1 MRRFIEHRVISL
13 SIGESKT
20 RMTPLPQ
27 IERLAA
33 RAVAKVIPLPGHVA
47 SRRPVAGHLAK
58 RPNHRVVNPLV
69 RCAFYVFIF
78 SLLFEWP
85 DRPIPMEIPTLIGFI
100 YLAFTFLQPKIFYRR
115 VPKELCFFA
124 VYICY
129 FALLCGFVR
138 RQGDAIKMLTLMV
151 QIFFLMWSGYNL
163 MRYERI
169 MKTALMTLVISCS
182 AISVMQL
189 LGVAATQWEFYDAGS
204 RTSVLGQNPNNMANN
219 ISLGLVALMG
229 FAFGRNKTS
238 ARAKYVAAP
247 LAVIMVGAIIDTGSR
262 GALIA
267 LGIGFAAF
275 AIRGKTLWAKAKSLV
290 IVMAVLGGLVLAVLQ
305 TPSLVS
311 RYKQTLTGNDM
322 AGREN
327 IFPTA
332 WGMFKEKPFIGWGPI
347 DNMYELGKRL
357 QIMYGAPVGPD
368 GAKDTHNMLLEILT
382 STGLFGTVPL
392 LICVI
397 LCLLAA
403 WRARRGSQGALPIV
417 MVVTVILINMSGN
430 WIASKLDWLML
441 ACALASAN
449 PLLAVRPRL
458 AAANPTSQPR
468 SLHARPAHVTQGR
481 VGRIGSAT
489 NAHQQRSLA

>member
-1 MRRFIEHRVISL
+1 
-13 SIGESKT
+13 
-20 RMTPLPQ
+20 MTTSSQ
-27 IERLAA
+27 IERPTA
-33 RAVAKVIPLPGHVA
+33 RVATKIITLPGAVAN
-47 SRRPVAGHLAK
+47 RRQVKGYLAK
-58 RPNHRVVNPLV
+58 RPNYRAVHPLV
-69 RCAFYVFIF
+69 RWAFYVFVF

-100 YLAFTFLQPKIFYRR
+100 YLAFTLLLPKVCYRR
-115 VPKELCFFA
+115 VPKALCFFV

-138 RQGDAIKMLTLMV
+138 RQGDAIKLLTLMV

-189 LGVAATQWEFYDAGS
+189 LGVAATQWEFYGVGS
-204 RTSVLGQNPNNMANN
+204 RTSVLGQNPNNVANN

-238 ARAKYVAAP
+238 PWAKYVAAP

-262 GALIA
+262 GALLA

-290 IVMAVLGGLVLAVLQ
+290 IVLAVLGGLVLAVLQ

-311 RYKQTLTGNDM
+311 RYKQTIYGSDM

-347 DNMYELGKRL
+347 DNMYELGRRL
-357 QIMYGAPVGPD
+357 QIMYGGPVGPD
-368 GAKDTHNMLLEILT
+368 GSKDAHNMFLDVLT

-417 MVVTVILINMSGN
+417 MVITVILINMSGN
-430 WIASKLDWLML
+430 WIASKLDWLMM
-441 ACALASAN
+441 ACVLASAN
-449 PLLAVRPRL
+449 FLHAVRPRL
-458 AAANPTSQPR
+458 AAANPTSPPR
-468 SLHARPAHVTQGR
+468 SLHATPAPAHVTQGQ
-481 VGRIGSAT
+481 VGEAGSA
-489 NAHQQRSLA
+489 AYPDQQRGQE

>member
-1 MRRFIEHRVISL
+1 
-13 SIGESKT
+13 
-20 RMTPLPQ
+20 MTPSPQ
-27 IERLAA
+27 IKRPTA
-33 RAVAKVIPLPGHVA
+33 RVATNTIPLAGAAPRRQVPGQ
-47 SRRPVAGHLAK
+47 RAK
-58 RPNHRVVNPLV
+58 GMNHRAVNPLV

-100 YLAFTFLQPKIFYRR
+100 YLAFTLLQPKACYRQF
-115 VPKELCFFA
+115 PKELWFYG
-124 VYICY
+124 VYTL
-129 FALLCGFVR
+129 FLALLCGFVR
-138 RQGDAIKMLTLMV
+138 RQEDAIRLLTLMV

-182 AISVMQL
+182 LISVMQL
-189 LGVAATQWEFYDAGS
+189 LGVAATHWYDYYDGS

-229 FAFGRNKTS
+229 FAFGRNKVS
-238 ARAKYVAAP
+238 PRVKYVAAP
-247 LAVIMVGAIIDTGSR
+247 LAVIMVGAIIDTSSR
-262 GALIA
+262 GALVA
-267 LGIGFAAF
+267 FGVGFAAF
-275 AIRGKTLWAKAKSLV
+275 AVRGKTLWAKTKSLV
-290 IVMAVLGGLVLAVLQ
+290 IVLAILGGLVLAVLL

-311 RYKQTLTGNDM
+311 RYKQTLDRNTM
-322 AGREN
+322 SGREN

-332 WGMFKEKPFIGWGPI
+332 WGMFKEKPLIGWGPI
-347 DNMYELGKRL
+347 DNMYELGRRL
-357 QIMYGAPVGPD
+357 QIMYGGPVGPD
-368 GAKDTHNMLLEILT
+368 GSKDTHNVLLEILT

-403 WRARRGSQGALPIV
+403 WRARRGSRGALPIV
-417 MVVTVILINMSGN
+417 MVITVILINMSGN

-449 PLLAVRPRL
+449 LLLAVRPRL
-458 AAANPTSQPR
+458 AAANPTSPPR
-468 SLHARPAHVTQGR
+468 SLPATPTPEYVTQCQ
-481 VGRIGSAT
+481 VGGAGSAT